1 MGDGSRSLLTRRTP
15 YVPRTVGVECLRRR
29 QPRLLVREGLLIA
42 GPAVPEP
49 GHRSPDGRG
58 SRARLP
64 TNIIVLRSPSSA
76 GCAGPA
82 ALSSAASIPSIQSFI
97 ADLSWFGQSLGRG
110 RRFEQSHSLDSR
122 AGLRDGGRRRALRAR
137 GRCPSASPRPARRRT
152 GTDVVRNRPHGQC
165 RRSGHEPMTSGHGG
179 RRTETQGIKYRN
191 NNSKTPS
198 RATPGRHLKR
208 FNQPSS
214 PSARGAPSPA
224 GGVR

>member
-1 MGDGSRSLLTRRTP
+1 MKASAAANH
-15 YVPRTVGVECLRRR
+15 E
-29 QPRLLVREGLLIA
+29 LVREGLLIA

-64 TNIIVLRSPSSA
+64 TNIIVSRSPSSA

-97 ADLSWFGQSLGRG
+97 ADLSWFGQSLGQG

-214 PSARGAPSPA
+214 PSARGAPSPV